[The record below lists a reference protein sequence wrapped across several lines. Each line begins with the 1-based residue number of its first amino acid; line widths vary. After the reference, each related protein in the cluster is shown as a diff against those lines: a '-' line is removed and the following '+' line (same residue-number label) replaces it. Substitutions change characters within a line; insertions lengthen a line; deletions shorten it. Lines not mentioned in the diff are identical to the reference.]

1 MRGKKTLF
9 LCVYKFR
16 KNVFFGVM
24 EIALGTVASFLPQ
37 KSQRS
42 HNLDLE
48 FATLGLNP
56 AVKIER
62 TVCLKCFPL

>member
-24 EIALGTVASFLPQ
+24 EIALGNCGLILTTEIATLPQ
-37 KSQRS
+37 PGPGIRNARTESCRK
-42 HNLDLE
+42 N
-48 FATLGLNP
+48 
-56 AVKIER
+56 R